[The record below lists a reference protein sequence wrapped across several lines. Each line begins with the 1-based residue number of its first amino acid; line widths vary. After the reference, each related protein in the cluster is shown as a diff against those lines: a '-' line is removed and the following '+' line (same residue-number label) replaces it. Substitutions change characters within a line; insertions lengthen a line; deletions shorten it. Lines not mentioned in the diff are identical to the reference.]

1 MAEAGEHGRVEVIVR
16 GRVQGVYFRASAVNE
31 AQTLGLTGWVMNC
44 ADGSVKAVAEGPR
57 EKLDRLIA
65 WCHEGPGG
73 ARITSVDVQWQE
85 PENSFHGFQI
95 RR

>member
-1 MAEAGEHGRVEVIVR
+1 MVEAGAYGRVEVIVR

-31 AQTLGLTGWVMNC
+31 AQTLGLSGWVMNC
-44 ADGSVKAVAEGPR
+44 ADGSVQAVAEGPR

-65 WCHEGPGG
+65 WCHEGPRG
-73 ARITSVDVQWQE
+73 ARVTSVDVQWQE

>member
-1 MAEAGEHGRVEVIVR
+1 MAEAGERGRVEVIVS

-44 ADGSVKAVAEGPR
+44 ADGSVKVVAEGAR
-57 EKLDRLIA
+57 EKLERLIA
-65 WCHEGPGG
+65 WCHEGPPG
-73 ARITSVDVQWQE
+73 ARVTAVDVQWQE
-85 PENSFHGFQI
+85 AEQSFHGFQI